1 VAGYNIKEYRSYDIF
16 MNLVLENAKEI
27 ITEIRPGMPPTETF
41 EDIGYTI
48 VRGNSIVMWEC
59 LDKVRDI

>member
-1 VAGYNIKEYRSYDIF
+1 

-27 ITEIRPGMPPTETF
+27 VTIVQPGQPPMENF
-41 EDIGYTI
+41 IDIGYTI

>member
-1 VAGYNIKEYRSYDIF
+1 

-27 ITEIRPGMPPTETF
+27 ITEIRPGQPPTESF